1 MRWFENLMSFRR
13 QVFTGCALIAALLVG
28 VALGM
33 ALTAPAAE
41 AQGTRTFT
49 GEVGLHFHF
58 VKPSESSSFERV
70 MDKLD
75 TALDSGRQSQ
85 ARGWKVYKADTD
97 ITGGGNV
104 MYVWIID
111 PVSSGADY
119 TVANILNEA
128 LPAEVQ
134 ALYEA
139 YNASYTDGP
148 TKQVRLNL
156 DLVKDFGN

>member
-1 MRWFENLMSFRR
+1 MRWFENLMSSRR
-13 QVFTGCALIAALLVG
+13 RVFTGCALLVALLTG

-41 AQGTRTFT
+41 AQASRTYT
-49 GEVGLHFHF
+49 GDVGLHFHF
-58 VKPSESSSFERV
+58 VKSGETTAFEGV

-75 TALDSGRQSQ
+75 EALDAARPGQS
-85 ARGWKVYKADTD
+85 RGWKVFRADTD
-97 ITGGGNV
+97 ITGGGNT

-111 PVSSGADY
+111 PVSQGADY

-128 LPAEVQ
+128 VPEEVQ
-134 ALYEA
+134 ALYET
-139 YNASYTDGP
+139 YNGSYTDGP

>member
-1 MRWFENLMSFRR
+1 MRWFDILMPSRR
-13 QVFTGCALIAALLVG
+13 QVFTGCALVAALVTG
-28 VALGM
+28 VVLGM
-33 ALTAPAAE
+33 GLNAPEAE
-41 AQGTRTFT
+41 AQATRTFT
-49 GEVGLHFHF
+49 GDVGLHLHF
-58 VKPSESSSFERV
+58 VKSSESSAFEGV
-70 MDKLD
+70 MDELD
-75 TALDSGRQSQ
+75 DALDAARPGQS
-85 ARGWKVYKADTD
+85 RGWKVFRADTD

-111 PVSSGADY
+111 PVSQGADY

-128 LPAEVQ
+128 VPEEVQ

-139 YNASYTDGP
+139 YNGAYTDGP